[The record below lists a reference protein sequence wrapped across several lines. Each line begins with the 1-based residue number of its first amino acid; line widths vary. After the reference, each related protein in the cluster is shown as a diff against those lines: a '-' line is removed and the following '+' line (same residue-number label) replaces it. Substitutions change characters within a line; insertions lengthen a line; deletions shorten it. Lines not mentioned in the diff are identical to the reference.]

1 MGQILLTAMMG
12 GLGGLAAWGLLEPM
26 APVSFYDPGWEQ
38 WQQWYS
44 FLLGG
49 FIGLALG
56 GTLGWLQGS
65 KTHVLR
71 GLGLGL
77 ILGALGGAIG
87 MQIGGGLATALFGG
101 ALSNPGMQATD
112 IPARVLF
119 FGLFGAMVGAAA
131 GATTR
136 SPRQAVL
143 GMIGG
148 AIGGAAGGLCFDVLS
163 YSTQSLSAMIKGGDE
178 VGIVGRAVTSLVIGG
193 AIGLFLSIIRQ
204 AAKSAWVRLHLGR
217 NEGREWVVDTAQT
230 FIGRDERAHIPLM
243 GDPNVTPMHA
253 CIVRQGAT
261 YLIADGGSAIGTYLN
276 GQRVSQA
283 PLFHGAQIQIGPY
296 LLEFQLREGAA
307 RRAAEQLRGAPSQVR
322 PVQTSQPVPS
332 VPLQQTQ
339 VVAPVQSSMSLVILS
354 GPMAGQR
361 FPVSGPMEVGR
372 EGSGIAIG
380 YDAQASRRHAQVRPA
395 AFGLELVDLGSTNGT
410 YVNDQR
416 VTTATIKPGDIV
428 RIGGTSF
435 RVE

>member
-1 MGQILLTAMMG
+1 MGQILLTALMG

-65 KTHVLR
+65 KTHVFR
-71 GLGLGL
+71 GMGLGL
-77 ILGALGGAIG
+77 ILGAVGGAIG
-87 MQIGGGLATALFGG
+87 IQLGGGIAAALFGG
-101 ALSNPGMQATD
+101 SLAEAGMQASD
-112 IPARVLF
+112 IPARIIF
-119 FGLFGAMVGAAA
+119 FGIFGALVGAAA

-136 SPRQAVL
+136 SPRQALL
-143 GMIGG
+143 GLIGG
-148 AIGGAAGGLCFDVLS
+148 AIGGGVGGACFDVLS
-163 YSTQSLSAMIKGGDE
+163 YATQGLSLAIKEGDE

-204 AAKSAWVRLHLGR
+204 AAKAAWVRLSLGR
-217 NEGREWVVDTAQT
+217 NEGKDWVIDTAQT

-243 GDPNVTPMHA
+243 GDPNVIPMHA

-261 YLIADGGSAIGTYLN
+261 YLIADGGSPVGTFLN
-276 GQRVSQA
+276 GQRISQA

-296 LLEFQLREGAA
+296 VLEFQLRDGAA
-307 RRAAEQLRGAPSQVR
+307 RRAAEQLRGVPAQMAQAPR
-322 PVQTSQPVPS
+322 PQSVQPMPTPQP
-332 VPLQQTQ
+332 TQ
-339 VVAPVQSSMSLVILS
+339 VVAPASTSLVVLS
-354 GPMAGQR
+354 GPLAGQR
-361 FPVSGPMEVGR
+361 FPVSTAVEIGR
-372 EGSGIAIG
+372 EAPGIALS

-395 AFGLELVDLGSTNGT
+395 AFGLEVVDLGSTNGT
-410 YVNDQR
+410 FVNDQR